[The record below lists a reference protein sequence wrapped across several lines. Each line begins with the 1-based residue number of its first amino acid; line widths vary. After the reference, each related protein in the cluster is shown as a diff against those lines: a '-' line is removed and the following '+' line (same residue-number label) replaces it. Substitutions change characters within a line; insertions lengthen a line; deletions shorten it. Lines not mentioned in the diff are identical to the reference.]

1 MKARPKILGTCLG
14 EETSVEITPN
24 LTNIPQK
31 WVNPRGV
38 GTIGL
43 YRRISPSIFI
53 ALVCAIVLYR
63 TRLRHRSLSHSFAP
77 PFFIALVCAIV
88 LYRTRLRHR
97 SLSHW
102 FARPFFIALVCAI
115 VVYRT
120 RWRDRSL
127 SHSVARSFFIAFV
140 CAIVLCRSIV
150 LFRKS
155 VGPRL
160 CQNLK
165 K

>member
-1 MKARPKILGTCLG
+1 MATGTGCRHIQIVPVKARPKILGTCLG

-77 PFFIALVCAIV
+77 PFFIALVCATV
-88 LYRTRLRHR
+88 LYRTRLRDR
-97 SLSHW
+97 SLSHSL
-102 FARPFFIALVCAI
+102 ARSFFIALVCAI
-115 VVYRT
+115 VLYRI
-120 RWRDRSL
+120 RLRDRSL
-127 SHSVARSFFIAFV
+127 SLHRSFSKV
-140 CAIVLCRSIV
+140 CWTETVSK
-150 LFRKS
+150 FEK
-155 VGPRL
+155 
-160 CQNLK
+160 
-165 K
+165 